1 MSLTEIK
8 NNVDTLDKKTKDD
21 LIGYIH
27 ELLIYK
33 KKQESKNLTLQTE
46 IKYLKR
52 NLTKIKDL
60 IQKTIE
66 ANTKVVGRW
75 EKNG

>member
-8 NNVDTLDKKTKDD
+8 NNVDTLDKKTKDV

-27 ELLIYK
+27 ELLIYE

-75 EKNG
+75 EKNE

>member
-8 NNVDTLDKKTKDD
+8 NNVDNLEKKSKEE
-21 LIGYIH
+21 LINYIR
-27 ELLIYK
+27 ELLIHE

-46 IKYLKR
+46 LKYLKR

-66 ANTKVVGRW
+66 ANTKITGRW

>member
-8 NNVDTLDKKTKDD
+8 NNVDDLEKKSKEE
-21 LIGYIH
+21 LINYIR
-27 ELLIYK
+27 ELLIHE

-46 IKYLKR
+46 LKYLKR

-66 ANTKVVGRW
+66 ANTKITGRW

>member
-8 NNVDTLDKKTKDD
+8 NNVDDLEKKSKEE
-21 LIGYIH
+21 LINYIR
-27 ELLIYK
+27 ELLIHE

-46 IKYLKR
+46 LKYLKR
-52 NLTKIKDL
+52 NLIKIKDL

-66 ANTKVVGRW
+66 ANTKITGRW